1 MLDLIMKRRSI
12 RKYTSE
18 KVSDKEIGDILKAA
32 MAAPSASNLRPC
44 EFIVVKDETT
54 KQRLAGVHPYAK
66 MCAGASCIIVI
77 IGDKSNPKWI
87 EDGSAATENILL
99 MVTSLN
105 LGAVWVDVRGCKYGG
120 TDDETS
126 VRNVLGIP
134 NSYGVLCM
142 IPIGHPAEQKPPRT
156 QYNPDK
162 IHYDKFGQKKG

>member
-18 KVSDKEIGDILKAA
+18 KVSDNQITDILKAA

-44 EFIVVKDETT
+44 EFIVVKDEAM
-54 KQRLAGVHPYAK
+54 KKKLADVHPYAK
-66 MCAGASCIIVI
+66 MCAGASCVIVV

-99 MVTSLN
+99 MVASLN

-120 TDDETS
+120 VDDETS
-126 VRNVLGIP
+126 VRKVLGIP
-134 NSYGVLCM
+134 DSYGVLCM
-142 IPIGHPAEQKPPRT
+142 IPIGHPAEGKPPRT
-156 QYNPDK
+156 QYDPNK
-162 IHYDKFGQKKG
+162 IHYDKFGQKKT

>member
-18 KVSDKEIGDILKAA
+18 KVSDKDISDILKAA

-44 EFIVVKDETT
+44 EFIVVRDEAT
-54 KQRLAGVHPYAK
+54 KRKLAEVHPYAR
-66 MCAGASCIIVI
+66 MCAQASCVIVV

-87 EDGSAATENILL
+87 EDGSAATENMLL
-99 MVTSLN
+99 MASSLN
-105 LGAVWVDVRGCKYGG
+105 LGTVWVDVRACKYGG

-126 VRNVLGIP
+126 VRKILDIP

-142 IPIGHPAEQKPPRT
+142 IPIGHPAEEKPSRT
-156 QYNPDK
+156 QYDPNK
-162 IHYDKFGQKKG
+162 IHYDKFGQKKE